1 MKIKDILEKNNND
14 LIIALTYLLN
24 TNKNLLFLN
33 KEEAL
38 DEKIENELK
47 IINDKINEG
56 YPLQYAIGKWNFYG
70 LDLLVDKRAL
80 IPRYETEIL
89 VDLIINDNLNK
100 NNKKILDIGT
110 GSGAISLALSKN
122 LKDSKIIGVDISK
135 NAIDLANE
143 NKIKLNIN
151 NVEFKESDIFSNI
164 EEKFDIIVS
173 NPPYI
178 NKEDFEKLDNK
189 LYYEPQNALYGGE
202 DGLYFYKKIIK
213 NAKNFLNKNGK
224 IYLEI
229 GYDQKDSISDLLEE
243 YGYKQIKS
251 YKDFN
256 DFDRIIKACI

>member
-89 VDLIINDNLNK
+89 VDLIINDNS

-178 NKEDFEKLDNK
+178 NKEDFEKLDKK

-229 GYDQKDSISDLLEE
+229 GYNQKDSISNLLEE

>member
-89 VDLIINDNLNK
+89 VDLIINDNS
-100 NNKKILDIGT
+100 NNKKVLDIGT

-164 EEKFDIIVS
+164 DEKFDIIVS

-229 GYDQKDSISDLLEE
+229 GYNQKDSISDLLEE

>member
-1 MKIKDILEKNNND
+1 MKIKDILETENND

-24 TNKNLLFLN
+24 TKKNLLFLDREKVLGKN
-33 KEEAL
+33 IE
-38 DEKIENELK
+38 DEILK
-47 IINDKINEG
+47 IQDKINKG

-89 VDLIINDNLNK
+89 VDLIIKDEN

-122 LKDSKIIGVDISK
+122 LKDSKILGIDISK
-135 NAIDLANE
+135 DAIDLANE

-151 NVEFKESDIFSNI
+151 NVNFIESDIFSNI
-164 EEKFDIIVS
+164 KEKFDLIVS

-178 NKEDFEKLDNK
+178 NKKDFDNLDEKLS
-189 LYYEPQNALYGGE
+189 YEPQNALYGGE
-202 DGLYFYKKIIK
+202 DGLDFYKEIIK

-229 GYDQKDSISDLLEE
+229 GYNQKEPIIKLLKE
-243 YGYKQIKS
+243 YGYKNIES

>member
-89 VDLIINDNLNK
+89 VDLIINDNS

-110 GSGAISLALSKN
+110 GSGAISFALSKN

-135 NAIDLANE
+135 KAIDLANE

-164 EEKFDIIVS
+164 DEKFDIIVS

>member
-89 VDLIINDNLNK
+89 VDLIINDNS

-164 EEKFDIIVS
+164 DEKFDIIVS

-178 NKEDFEKLDNK
+178 NKEDFEKLDKK

-202 DGLYFYKKIIK
+202 HGLYFYKKIIK

-229 GYDQKDSISDLLEE
+229 GYDQKDSISNLLEE

>member
-89 VDLIINDNLNK
+89 VDLIINDNS

-135 NAIDLANE
+135 KAIDLANE

-229 GYDQKDSISDLLEE
+229 GYDQKDSISNLLEE

>member
-38 DEKIENELK
+38 DKKIENELK

-89 VDLIINDNLNK
+89 VDLIINDNS

-122 LKDSKIIGVDISK
+122 LKDSKVIGVDISK
-135 NAIDLANE
+135 KAIDLANE

-229 GYDQKDSISDLLEE
+229 GYDQKDSISNLLEE

>member
-89 VDLIINDNLNK
+89 VDLIINDNS

-178 NKEDFEKLDNK
+178 NKEDFEKIDKK

-229 GYDQKDSISDLLEE
+229 GYDQKDSISNLLEK

>member
-24 TNKNLLFLN
+24 TKKNLLFLDQEKVLDKN
-33 KEEAL
+33 IEE
-38 DEKIENELK
+38 EILK
-47 IINDKINEG
+47 IQDKINKG

-89 VDLIINDNLNK
+89 VDLIINDNS

-164 EEKFDIIVS
+164 DEKFDIIVS

-178 NKEDFEKLDNK
+178 NKEDFEKLDKK

-229 GYDQKDSISDLLEE
+229 GYDQKDSISNLLEE

>member
-89 VDLIINDNLNK
+89 VDLIINDNS

-135 NAIDLANE
+135 KAIDLANE

-178 NKEDFEKLDNK
+178 NKEDFEKLDKK

-229 GYDQKDSISDLLEE
+229 GYDQKDSIINLLEE

>member
-89 VDLIINDNLNK
+89 VDLIINDNS

-110 GSGAISLALSKN
+110 GSGAISLALSNN

-164 EEKFDIIVS
+164 DEKFDIIVS

-229 GYDQKDSISDLLEE
+229 GYNQKDSISDLLEE

>member
-33 KEEAL
+33 KEEIL
-38 DEKIENELK
+38 DEKIEIELK
-47 IINDKINEG
+47 KINDKINEG

-89 VDLIINDNLNK
+89 VDLIINDNS

-135 NAIDLANE
+135 KAIDLANE

-164 EEKFDIIVS
+164 DEKFDIIVS

-178 NKEDFEKLDNK
+178 NKEDFEKLDKK

>member
-89 VDLIINDNLNK
+89 VDLIINDNS

-110 GSGAISLALSKN
+110 GSGAISLALLKN

-164 EEKFDIIVS
+164 DEKFDIIVS

-229 GYDQKDSISDLLEE
+229 GYDQKDSISNLLEE

-251 YKDFN
+251 YRDFN

>member
-1 MKIKDILEKNNND
+1 MKIKDILEKDNND
-14 LIIALTYLLN
+14 LVIALTYLLN
-24 TNKNLLFLN
+24 TKKNLLFLN
-33 KEEAL
+33 KEKIL
-38 DEKIENELK
+38 DKKIEDEILK
-47 IINDKINEG
+47 IQDKINKG

-89 VDLIINDNLNK
+89 VDLIIKDA
-100 NNKKILDIGT
+100 NNNIKILDIGT

-122 LKDSKIIGVDISK
+122 LKDSKILGVDISK
-135 NAIDLANE
+135 DAINLANE

-164 EEKFDIIVS
+164 KEKFDIIVS

-178 NKEDFEKLDNK
+178 NKEDFDSLDKK
-189 LYYEPQNALYGGE
+189 LYYEPKNALYGGE
-202 DGLYFYKKIIK
+202 DGLYFYKEIIK

-229 GYDQKDSISDLLEE
+229 GYNQKESIINLLKE
-243 YGYKQIKS
+243 YGYKNIKA

>member
-89 VDLIINDNLNK
+89 VDLIINDNS

-135 NAIDLANE
+135 KAIDLANE

-164 EEKFDIIVS
+164 DEKFDIIVS

-243 YGYKQIKS
+243 YGYKQIES

>member
-33 KEEAL
+33 KEETL

-89 VDLIINDNLNK
+89 VDLIINDNS

-164 EEKFDIIVS
+164 DEKFDIIVS

>member
-38 DEKIENELK
+38 DEKVENELK

-89 VDLIINDNLNK
+89 VDLIINDNS

>member
-1 MKIKDILEKNNND
+1 MKIRDILEKNNND

-24 TNKNLLFLN
+24 TNKNLLFLS
-33 KEEAL
+33 KEEIL
-38 DEKIENELK
+38 DEKIEDELK
-47 IINDKINEG
+47 KINDKINEG

-89 VDLIINDNLNK
+89 VDLIINDNS

-164 EEKFDIIVS
+164 DEKFDIIVS

-178 NKEDFEKLDNK
+178 NKEDFEKLDKK

-229 GYDQKDSISDLLEE
+229 GYNQKDSISDLLEE

>member
-89 VDLIINDNLNK
+89 VDLIINDNS

-164 EEKFDIIVS
+164 DDKFDIIVS

-178 NKEDFEKLDNK
+178 NKEDFEKLDKK
-189 LYYEPQNALYGGE
+189 LYYEPQNALFGGE

-229 GYDQKDSISDLLEE
+229 GYDQKDSISNLLEE
-243 YGYKQIKS
+243 YGYKQIKA

>member
-89 VDLIINDNLNK
+89 VDLIINDNS

-178 NKEDFEKLDNK
+178 NKEDFEKLDKK

-243 YGYKQIKS
+243 YGYKQIES

>member
-89 VDLIINDNLNK
+89 VDLIINDNS

-178 NKEDFEKLDNK
+178 NKKDFEKLDKK

-229 GYDQKDSISDLLEE
+229 GYDQKDSISNLLEE

>member
-47 IINDKINEG
+47 IIDDKINEG

-89 VDLIINDNLNK
+89 VDLIINDNS

-122 LKDSKIIGVDISK
+122 LKDSKVIGVDISK

-164 EEKFDIIVS
+164 KEKFDIIVS

-178 NKEDFEKLDNK
+178 NKKDFEKLDNK

-229 GYDQKDSISDLLEE
+229 GYDQKDSISNLLEE

>member
-24 TNKNLLFLN
+24 TKKNLLFLDQEKVLDKN
-33 KEEAL
+33 IEE
-38 DEKIENELK
+38 EILK
-47 IINDKINEG
+47 IQDKINKG

-89 VDLIINDNLNK
+89 VDLIINDNS

-164 EEKFDIIVS
+164 DEKFDIIVS

-178 NKEDFEKLDNK
+178 NKEDFEKLDKK

-229 GYDQKDSISDLLEE
+229 GYNQKDSISNLLEE

>member
-89 VDLIINDNLNK
+89 VDLIINDNS

-229 GYDQKDSISDLLEE
+229 GYDQKDYISNLLEE

>member
-1 MKIKDILEKNNND
+1 M
-14 LIIALTYLLN
+14 
-24 TNKNLLFLN
+24 
-33 KEEAL
+33 
-38 DEKIENELK
+38 
-47 IINDKINEG
+47 
-56 YPLQYAIGKWNFYG
+56 
-70 LDLLVDKRAL
+70 
-80 IPRYETEIL
+80 
-89 VDLIINDNLNK
+89 VDLIINDNS

-164 EEKFDIIVS
+164 DEKFDIIVS

-178 NKEDFEKLDNK
+178 NKEDFEKLDKK

-229 GYDQKDSISDLLEE
+229 GYNQKDSISNLLEE

>member
-1 MKIKDILEKNNND
+1 MKIKDILETNNND

-33 KEEAL
+33 KEEIL
-38 DEKIENELK
+38 DKKIEIELK
-47 IINDKINEG
+47 KINYKINEG

-89 VDLIINDNLNK
+89 VDLIINDNS

-135 NAIDLANE
+135 KAIDLANE

-164 EEKFDIIVS
+164 DEKFDIIVS

-229 GYDQKDSISDLLEE
+229 GYDQKDSISNLLEE
-243 YGYKQIKS
+243 YGYKQIES

>member
-89 VDLIINDNLNK
+89 VDLIINDNS
-100 NNKKILDIGT
+100 NNKKVLDIGT

-122 LKDSKIIGVDISK
+122 LKDSKVIGVDISK

-164 EEKFDIIVS
+164 DDKFDIIVS

-178 NKEDFEKLDNK
+178 NKEDFEKLDKK

-229 GYDQKDSISDLLEE
+229 GYDQKDSISNLLEE

>member
-24 TNKNLLFLN
+24 TKKNLLFLDQEKVLDKN
-33 KEEAL
+33 IEKE
-38 DEKIENELK
+38 ILK
-47 IINDKINEG
+47 IQDKINKG

-89 VDLIINDNLNK
+89 VDLIINDNS

-164 EEKFDIIVS
+164 DEKFDIIVS

-178 NKEDFEKLDNK
+178 NKEDFEKLDKK

-229 GYDQKDSISDLLEE
+229 GYNQKDSISNLLEE

>member
-89 VDLIINDNLNK
+89 VDLIINDNS

-164 EEKFDIIVS
+164 DDKFDIIVS

-229 GYDQKDSISDLLEE
+229 GYNQKDSISNLLEE

>member
-89 VDLIINDNLNK
+89 VDLIINDNS

-164 EEKFDIIVS
+164 DEKFDIIVS

-243 YGYKQIKS
+243 YGYKQIES

>member
-89 VDLIINDNLNK
+89 VDLIINDNS

-178 NKEDFEKLDNK
+178 NKEDFEKLDKK

-213 NAKNFLNKNGK
+213 NTKNFLNKNGK

-229 GYDQKDSISDLLEE
+229 GYDQKHSISNLLEE

-251 YKDFN
+251 YRDFN

>member
-1 MKIKDILEKNNND
+1 MKIKDILEKDNND
-14 LIIALTYLLN
+14 LVIALTYLLN
-24 TNKNLLFLN
+24 TKKNLLFLN
-33 KEEAL
+33 KEKIL
-38 DEKIENELK
+38 DKKIEDEILK
-47 IINDKINEG
+47 IQDKINEG

-89 VDLIINDNLNK
+89 VDFIIRDA
-100 NNKKILDIGT
+100 NNNIKILDIGT

-122 LKDSKIIGVDISK
+122 LKDSNILGVDISK
-135 NAIDLANE
+135 DAIDLANE

-164 EEKFDIIVS
+164 KEKFDIIVS

-178 NKEDFEKLDNK
+178 NKEDFDNLDKK

-202 DGLYFYKKIIK
+202 DGLYFYKEIIK

-229 GYDQKDSISDLLEE
+229 GYNQKESIINLLKE
-243 YGYKQIKS
+243 YGYKNIKA

>member
-24 TNKNLLFLN
+24 TKKNLLFLDQEKVLDKN
-33 KEEAL
+33 IEE
-38 DEKIENELK
+38 EILK
-47 IINDKINEG
+47 IQDKINKG

-89 VDLIINDNLNK
+89 VDLIINDNS

-229 GYDQKDSISDLLEE
+229 GYDQKDSISNLLEE

>member
-89 VDLIINDNLNK
+89 VDLIINDNS

-135 NAIDLANE
+135 KAIDLANE

-164 EEKFDIIVS
+164 DEKFDIIVS

-178 NKEDFEKLDNK
+178 NKEDFEKLDKK

>member
-89 VDLIINDNLNK
+89 VDLIINDNS

-164 EEKFDIIVS
+164 DEKFDIIVS

-229 GYDQKDSISDLLEE
+229 GYDQKDSIINLLEE

>member
-33 KEEAL
+33 KEETL

-89 VDLIINDNLNK
+89 VDLIINDNS

-164 EEKFDIIVS
+164 DDKFDIIVS

-178 NKEDFEKLDNK
+178 NKKDFEKLDNK

-229 GYDQKDSISDLLEE
+229 GYDQKDSISNLLEE
-243 YGYKQIKS
+243 YGYKQIKA

>member
-89 VDLIINDNLNK
+89 VDLIINDNS

-164 EEKFDIIVS
+164 DDKFDIIVS

-178 NKEDFEKLDNK
+178 NKEDFEKLDKK

-229 GYDQKDSISDLLEE
+229 GYDQKDSISNLLEE